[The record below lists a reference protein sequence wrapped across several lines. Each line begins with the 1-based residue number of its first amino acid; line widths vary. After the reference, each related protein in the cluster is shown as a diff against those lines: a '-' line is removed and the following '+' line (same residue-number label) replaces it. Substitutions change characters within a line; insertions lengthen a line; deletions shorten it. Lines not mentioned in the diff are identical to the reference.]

1 MKAAVGRFL
10 TAVAGLSPETIALV
24 VTVGFVLG
32 VFPVF
37 GLPTILCALAA
48 VILRLNLPTIQLIN
62 QISSPLQLALLI
74 PLSRLGAHILGDR
87 SAWGLA
93 AATRNAILGWVC
105 VCVPLGLILYVLL
118 LFALRQRRPQWF
130 NGLESSP

>member
-10 TAVAGLSPETIALV
+10 TSVAGLSPETIALV
-24 VTVGFVLG
+24 VAVGIVLG

-37 GLPTILCALAA
+37 GLPTVLCALAA
-48 VILRLNLPTIQLIN
+48 VVLRLNLPAIQLIN

-74 PLSRLGAHILGDR
+74 PFNRFGSLLIGDR
-87 SAWGLA
+87 GAANLA
-93 AATRNAILGWVC
+93 TATRNAILGWVC

-118 LFALRQRRPQWF
+118 LFALRRRRREWF
-130 NGLESSP
+130 NGLESSA